1 MSADREGHIDV
12 GDRWRDVM
20 RRCPPV
26 LALALL
32 AVPSLIPG
40 VAQANGRF
48 PNAQEFHQ
56 GPGANRDL
64 MVVRFTF
71 GLAVSVD
78 RGQRWEYWC
87 EDALQYGDG
96 YDPPLSYA
104 ADGTLLVALQDGL
117 VSTRNGCTF
126 RRQPDLEA
134 LAVRDL
140 AASPDGRV
148 TWAIALT
155 PSTTPESR
163 VARSTDNGLTFEFIG
178 DRFANT
184 VLETIEVAPSDPQ
197 RLYASGTIDGAPVL
211 LRSDDGGRRWG
222 RTAARFDGASG
233 VYVSGVDPRDPDVL
247 YLRATATAAPAEM
260 DAGAAGGSGVLFRS
274 DDGGETLRVLLR
286 TGGPMRGFALSDDG
300 RSVWGGG
307 PEDGVW
313 RSVDGAAPTRFSAE
327 PVDCLRWSDGSLWA
341 CRTFVPGG
349 ALVLRSDGEAPF
361 VTALSS
367 AEVGGPP
374 TRCPARTLLRD
385 VCPGRWSVVRRT
397 LVPSTLL
404 DASTDR
410 GGVIAPAPPATC
422 GCRAGSPAG
431 SPGVGLVAL
440 ALAALGRSR
449 RGLRRLR
456 RAVKS

>member
-300 RSVWGGG
+300 RRVWAGG
-307 PEDGVW
+307 P
-313 RSVDGAAPTRFSAE
+313 RDGAWRVTDGGAPALLSAE
-327 PVDCLRWSDGSLWA
+327 PVECLRWSAGVLWA
-341 CRTFVPGG
+341 CRTFERDGP
-349 ALVLRSDGEAPF
+349 LLLRGDGEGPF
-361 VTALSS
+361 VPVLTAS
-367 AEVGGPP
+367 AITGPP
-374 TRCPARTLLRD
+374 PRCPAGTLNRD
-385 VCPGRWSVVRRT
+385 ICPGRWSVVRT
-397 LVPSTLL
+397 TLL
-404 DASTDR
+404 RAAVMDASSDR
-410 GGVIAPAPPATC
+410 GAVVEVPRPGDC
-422 GCRAGSPAG
+422 GCHAGGPASG
-431 SPGVGLVAL
+431 GARWIASLGVWW
-440 ALAALGRSR
+440 AARRRRSGCPR
-449 RGLRRLR
+449 
-456 RAVKS
+456 

>member
-300 RSVWGGG
+300 RRVWAGG

-313 RSVDGAAPTRFSAE
+313 RSLDGAAPERLSDE
-327 PVDCLRWSDGSLWA
+327 PVDCLRWSDGALWA
-341 CRTFVPGG
+341 CRAFVAGG
-349 ALVLRSDGEAPF
+349 PLVLRGDGDAPF
-361 VTALSS
+361 ETALRAS
-367 AEVGGPP
+367 ELGGPP
-374 TRCPARTLLRD
+374 PRCPVGTLSRD

-397 LVPSTLL
+397 LVPPAPL

-410 GGVIAPAPPATC
+410 GAALTPSPPGDC
-422 GCRAGSPAG
+422 GCHAGGPASG
-431 SPGVGLVAL
+431 GARWIASLGVWW
-440 ALAALGRSR
+440 AARRRRSGCPR
-449 RGLRRLR
+449 
-456 RAVKS
+456 